1 MFAKQDKINVILKIN
16 FLQMLHCMSSSNNVN
31 VNESPNHF
39 MILDAIARGMTNISK
54 IAKVTKINNNAE
66 VELIVNDLLTQ
77 RLIMKSEIRGFL
89 GRKKT
94 EVRITETGLR
104 ILNTKKQQLEQNLL
118 QVHQWYDNGDKSKLE
133 SFMDSNRAWIPM
145 MLFSGIMNAMFFM
158 SMMSL
163 IGMAMNP
170 AESAVVGSYGDQN
183 AQLGAENNNSNNSS
197 QEQTDQTGA
206 EPADHSNA
214 GDPTGFEGFHGG
226 GGLIASDMLNQEK
239 LCIALYYD

>member
-54 IAKVTKINNNAE
+54 IAKVTKINNNYAE
-66 VELIVNDLLTQ
+66 IELIVNDLLTQ

-94 EVRITETGLR
+94 EIRITETGLR
-104 ILNTKKQQLEQNLL
+104 LLNTKKQELEQKFHHV
-118 QVHQWYDNGDKSKLE
+118 QQWYGNGDRSKLE
-133 SFMDSNRAWIPM
+133 SFMNSNRAWIPL

-163 IGMAMNP
+163 MGMAMNP
-170 AESAVVGSYGDQN
+170 AESAAVGSHGDQN
-183 AQLGAENNNSNNSS
+183 IQPAAQDNNDNNNSNGG
-197 QEQTDQTGA
+197 QEQTDPTST
-206 EPADHSNA
+206 ESTADYSNV
-214 GDPTGFEGFHGG
+214 GDSAGFEGF
-226 GGLIASDMLNQEK
+226 D
-239 LCIALYYD
+239 

>member
-1 MFAKQDKINVILKIN
+1 MS
-16 FLQMLHCMSSSNNVN
+16 SSSNNIN

-54 IAKVTKINNNAE
+54 IAKVTKINSNYAE
-66 VELIVNDLLTQ
+66 IELIVNDLLTQ

-94 EVRITETGLR
+94 EIRITETGLR
-104 ILNTKKQQLEQNLL
+104 LLNTKKQELEQRFQ
-118 QVHQWYDNGDKSKLE
+118 QVQQWYGNGDRSKLE
-133 SFMDSNRAWIPM
+133 SFMNSNRAWIPM

-163 IGMAMNP
+163 MGMAINP
-170 AESAVVGSYGDQN
+170 AESAAVGSHGDQN
-183 AQLGAENNNSNNSS
+183 TQAGAQDNNDNNNSN

-206 EPADHSNA
+206 ETTAD
-214 GDPTGFEGFHGG
+214 
-226 GGLIASDMLNQEK
+226 
-239 LCIALYYD
+239 YDNFDDS

>member
-1 MFAKQDKINVILKIN
+1 MT
-16 FLQMLHCMSSSNNVN
+16 SSNNIN

-66 VELIVNDLLTQ
+66 IELIVNDLLTQ
-77 RLIMKSEIRGFL
+77 RLIVKSETRGFL

-94 EVRITETGLR
+94 EIRITETGLR
-104 ILNTKKQQLEQNLL
+104 VLNTKKQELEQKFQ
-118 QVHQWYDNGDKSKLE
+118 QVQQWYGNGDRSKLE

-163 IGMAMNP
+163 MGMSMNP
-170 AESAVVGSYGDQN
+170 TESAAVGNPSDQN
-183 AQLGAENNNSNNSS
+183 TQSGAQNNDNNDNSN
-197 QEQTDQTGA
+197 QEQPDQTGTESTA
-206 EPADHSNA
+206 ADYSNV
-214 GDPTGFEGFHGG
+214 GDSGGFEGFDGG
-226 GGLIASDMLNQEK
+226 GGFDNF
-239 LCIALYYD
+239 